1 MSCNILKHELSKL
14 NAIDALQKD
23 RIINENKSIEL
34 I

>member
-14 NAIDALQKD
+14 NAIDALKKD
-23 RIINENKSIEL
+23 GLNENKSIEL